1 MAVIVGSARSD
12 ERGKAAGGRAGD
24 QKKGREVCTQEWYRH
39 KLGWRTFRCK
49 DPAKAKKMAEAM
61 RMLCDTDLLG
71 YDQWQ
76 RDTLYDA
83 LKAVGWDLCRLDR
96 AVETDCSALIR
107 VCAACADIFLPD
119 FTTGG
124 QAKTLLAS
132 GEFVE
137 LKGEKYNSQSAFLGA
152 GDVQVT
158 CSKAHTVMVLTDG
171 VKYEG
176 GAMAFPED
184 DGGLGERIL
193 KEGRTGGDVALMQKY
208 LIDLG
213 YDLGR
218 YGADGDFG
226 DCTELAV
233 MEFQRDH
240 GLEADGEY
248 GPLTHAALIAAMEQ
262 AKQPDGAQVRIEG
275 GQCWVRETPGGKKL
289 GVAKRSTVWPYMNE
303 TDGGWLKID
312 FGGAEGWVSGTYG
325 KAA

>member
-12 ERGKAAGGRAGD
+12 ERGKATGGRAGD
-24 QKKGREVCTQEWYRH
+24 QKNGKEVSTQEWYRH

-49 DPAKAKKMAEAM
+49 DPEKAKKMAGAM

-76 RDTLYDA
+76 RDALYDA
-83 LKAVGWDLCRLDR
+83 LKAVGWEPEKLNR
-96 AVETDCSALIR
+96 AVETDCSALVR
-107 VCAACADIFLPD
+107 VCAACAGIFLPD

-124 QAKTLLAS
+124 QAKALLAS
-132 GEFVE
+132 GEFAE
-137 LKGEKYNSQSAFLGA
+137 LKGAKYNEQSAFLGA

-158 CSKAHTVMVLTDG
+158 CSKGHTVMVLTDG
-171 VKYEG
+171 AKYEG
-176 GAMAFPED
+176 GAAAFAGD
-184 DGGLGERIL
+184 DAGLGDRIL

-208 LIDLG
+208 LIGLG

-248 GPLTHAALIAAMEQ
+248 GPLTHAALIAAVET
-262 AKQPDGAQVRIEG
+262 AKQPEGAQVRIEG

-289 GVAKRSTVWPYMNE
+289 GVAKRDTVWPFLNE
-303 TDGGWLKID
+303 TDGGWLKIG
-312 FGGAEGWVSGTYG
+312 FGGAAGWVSGAYG
-325 KAA
+325 RAA